1 MKKETNRSVIPLT
14 GFIIAFIGAVLFSTK
29 AIIVKKAFAD
39 LAVPALTLLAL
50 RMLFSLPFYL
60 VAAAFNSR
68 KKSNTSFTKREWVYV
83 CATGLL
89 GYYVSSLLDFMG
101 LQYVSA
107 GIERLIL
114 FLYPT
119 FAVLINAYWFKQHI
133 TKSQKIALLLA
144 YAGIAIA
151 YFGEFK
157 LDTGNPNFFWGS
169 FLVFVCAV
177 TYSFYLVGSGWL
189 IPKVGASKFT
199 AYAMLA
205 ATAGVL
211 LHFFITTDYKAVQ
224 WSTTLAGYG
233 LLLAIVATVIPSFLL
248 SYGMKKIGSN
258 NTAIMTSIGPVSTI
272 LQAHWVLGE
281 KIFAE
286 QIIGTLLVVAG
297 VIIIGWRR
305 HVPVL
310 PSE

>member
-1 MKKETNRSVIPLT
+1 M
-14 GFIIAFIGAVLFSTK
+14 
-29 AIIVKKAFAD
+29 
-39 LAVPALTLLAL
+39 
-50 RMLFSLPFYL
+50 
-60 VAAAFNSR
+60 
-68 KKSNTSFTKREWVYV
+68 
-83 CATGLL
+83 
-89 GYYVSSLLDFMG
+89 
-101 LQYVSA
+101 
-107 GIERLIL
+107 
-114 FLYPT
+114 
-119 FAVLINAYWFKQHI
+119 
-133 TKSQKIALLLA
+133 
-144 YAGIAIA
+144 
-151 YFGEFK
+151 
-157 LDTGNPNFFWGS
+157 
-169 FLVFVCAV
+169 
-177 TYSFYLVGSGWL
+177 GSGRL

-211 LHFFITTDYKAVQ
+211 LHFYIITDYKDVQ

-305 HVPVL
+305 STSGLAV
-310 PSE
+310 E